1 MASPDVAS
9 PSAPAPTN
17 QAPAPAADA
26 ATAATGHARP
36 RVFSGMQ
43 PTAALHVGN
52 YVGALKHWV
61 AGQHERDN
69 VFCVVDLHALTI
81 PEAVDPADLRAK
93 SRAVAALYLAAG
105 IDPEA
110 SVVFVQS
117 HVSEHAEASWLLG
130 CVTPLGWLQRMTQ
143 FKSKTH
149 GRESIGS
156 GLLTY
161 PALMA
166 ADILLHDTD
175 EVPVGED
182 QMQHVELTRDL
193 AIRFHHL
200 FGEVFVLPRAVI
212 PTAGARVMAFDEPTA
227 KMSKSTAS
235 ERAGHAVL
243 LLDPP
248 DVVRKTIMSAVTD
261 SERETRFEHASPGV
275 RNLLT
280 VWQALDGRPMA
291 ALEAEVAG
299 RGYGDLKKR
308 VVEVVVAAL
317 APIQA
322 RYAELMD
329 DPAELDALLA
339 RGAERARATAANTLA
354 RMRAAVGVGP

>member
-1 MASPDVAS
+1 METPAVAG
-9 PSAPAPTN
+9 AVR
-17 QAPAPAADA
+17 
-26 ATAATGHARP
+26 RP

-43 PTAALHVGN
+43 PTSVLHIGN
-52 YVGALKHWV
+52 YLGALKHWV

-69 VFCVVDLHALTI
+69 VFCVVDLHVLTI
-81 PEAVDPADLRAK
+81 PEAVDPAELRAR
-93 SRAVAALYLAAG
+93 SRSVAALYLAAG
-105 IDPEA
+105 IDPER

-117 HVSEHAEASWLLG
+117 HVPEHAEASWLFN
-130 CVTPLGWLQRMTQ
+130 CVAPLGWLQRMTQ
-143 FKSKTH
+143 FKAKTD

-200 FGEVFVLPRAVI
+200 FGEVFVLPKAVI
-212 PTAGARVMAFDEPTA
+212 PTAGARIMGFDDPEA
-227 KMSKSTAS
+227 KMSKSTAE
-235 ERAGHAVL
+235 ERPGHAVF
-243 LLDPP
+243 LLDTA
-248 DVVRKTIMSAVTD
+248 DAVRKTIMSAVTD
-261 SERETRFEHASPGV
+261 SGRELRFEHASPGV

-280 VWQALDGRPMA
+280 VWQSLDGRPMPEI
-291 ALEAEVAG
+291 EAEIAG

-308 VVEVVVAAL
+308 VVEVVVDAL

-339 RGAERARATAANTLA
+339 RGAERARDTASRTLA
-354 RMRAAVGVGP
+354 RMKAAVGVGA

>member
-1 MASPDVAS
+1 MDHPDA
-9 PSAPAPTN
+9 AA
-17 QAPAPAADA
+17 APAAAPA
-26 ATAATGHARP
+26 AGARHRP

-43 PTAALHVGN
+43 PTSELLHVGN

-81 PEAVDPADLRAK
+81 PEAVDPADLRAR
-93 SRAVAALYLAAG
+93 SRSVAALYLAAG
-105 IDPEA
+105 IDPEI
-110 SVVFVQS
+110 SIVFVQS
-117 HVSEHAEASWLLG
+117 HVPEHAEASWLLN
-130 CVTPLGWLQRMTQ
+130 CVAPLGWLQRMTQ
-143 FKSKTH
+143 FKSKTE
-149 GRESIGS
+149 GRASIGS

-200 FGEVFVLPRAVI
+200 FGDVFVLPRAVV
-212 PTAGARVMAFDEPTA
+212 PAAGARIMAFDEPTA
-227 KMSKSTAS
+227 KMSKSMAA
-235 ERAGHAVL
+235 ERPGHAVL

-261 SERETRFEHASPGV
+261 SGRETRFEHASPGV
-275 RNLLT
+275 RNLFT

-291 ALEAEVAG
+291 ALEAELEG
-299 RGYGDLKKR
+299 KGYGDLKKR
-308 VVEVVVAAL
+308 VVETVIAGL

-322 RYAELMD
+322 RYRELMD
-329 DPAELDALLA
+329 DPAELDTLLA
-339 RGAERARATAANTLA
+339 RGAQRARATAARTLA
-354 RMRAAVGVGP
+354 RMKAAVGVGS

>member
-1 MASPDVAS
+1 MEPH
-9 PSAPAPTN
+9 
-17 QAPAPAADA
+17 AAA
-26 ATAATGHARP
+26 GAEARP

-43 PTAALHVGN
+43 PTSSLHIGN
-52 YVGALKHWV
+52 YIGALKHWV
-61 AGQHERDN
+61 AGQDERDN

-81 PEAVDPADLRAK
+81 PEAVDPAELRAR
-93 SRAVAALYLAAG
+93 SRSVAALYLAAG
-105 IDPEA
+105 IDPER

-117 HVSEHAEASWLLG
+117 HVPEHAEASWLFN
-130 CVTPLGWLQRMTQ
+130 CVAPLGWLQRMTQ
-143 FKSKTH
+143 FKSKAH
-149 GRESIGS
+149 GRESVGS

-200 FGEVFVLPRAVI
+200 FGEVFVLPRAVV
-212 PTAGARVMAFDEPTA
+212 PPAGARVMGFDDPEA
-227 KMSKSTAS
+227 KMSKSTA
-235 ERAGHAVL
+235 EAGRPGHAVL
-243 LLDPP
+243 LTDPP
-248 DVVRKTIMSAVTD
+248 DAVRKTIMSAVTD
-261 SERETRFEHASPGV
+261 SGRELRFEHASPGV

-280 VWQALDGRPMA
+280 VWQALDGRPMPDI
-291 ALEAEVAG
+291 EAEVAG

-308 VVEVVVAAL
+308 VVEVVVEAL
-317 APIQA
+317 APIRA
-322 RYAELMD
+322 RYGELMG

-339 RGAERARATAANTLA
+339 RGAERARETAARTLA
-354 RMRAAVGVGP
+354 RMRAAVGVGA

>member
-1 MASPDVAS
+1 MDLPD
-9 PSAPAPTN
+9 PAPAP
-17 QAPAPAADA
+17 DA
-26 ATAATGHARP
+26 APRRP

-43 PTAALHVGN
+43 PTSVLHVGN
-52 YVGALKHWV
+52 YLGALKHWV
-61 AGQHERDN
+61 AGQYERDN
-69 VFCVVDLHALTI
+69 LFCVVDLHVLTI
-81 PEAVDPADLRAK
+81 PEAVDPADLRAR
-93 SRAVAALYLAAG
+93 SRSVAALYLAAG

-117 HVSEHAEASWLLG
+117 HVHEHAEASWILG
-130 CVTPLGWLQRMTQ
+130 CLTPLGWLQRMTQ
-143 FKSKTH
+143 FKAKTD
-149 GRESIGS
+149 GRGSVGS

-193 AIRFHHL
+193 ALRFHHL

-212 PTAGARVMAFDEPTA
+212 PTAGARIMAFDEPTA
-227 KMSKSTAS
+227 KMSKSTAV
-235 ERAGHAVL
+235 ERPGHAVL
-243 LLDPP
+243 MLD
-248 DVVRKTIMSAVTD
+248 DADAVRKTIMSAVTD
-261 SERETRFEHASPGV
+261 SSRETRYEHASPGV

-291 ALEAEVAG
+291 QLEAEVEG
-299 RGYGDLKKR
+299 KGYGALKKAT
-308 VVEVVVAAL
+308 VEAVVATL

-322 RYAELMD
+322 RYGELMG

-339 RGAERARATAANTLA
+339 RGADRARETAARTLA
-354 RMRAAVGVGP
+354 RMKAAVGVGS

>member
-1 MASPDVAS
+1 MDHPDA
-9 PSAPAPTN
+9 AA
-17 QAPAPAADA
+17 APAAAPA
-26 ATAATGHARP
+26 ASARHRP

-43 PTAALHVGN
+43 PTSELLHVGN

-81 PEAVDPADLRAK
+81 PEAVDPADLRAR
-93 SRAVAALYLAAG
+93 SRSVAALYLAAG
-105 IDPEA
+105 IDPEI
-110 SVVFVQS
+110 SIVFVQS
-117 HVSEHAEASWLLG
+117 HVPEHAEASWLLN
-130 CVTPLGWLQRMTQ
+130 CVAPLGWLQRMTQ
-143 FKSKTH
+143 FKSKTE
-149 GRESIGS
+149 GRASIGS

-200 FGEVFVLPRAVI
+200 FGDVFVLPRAVV
-212 PTAGARVMAFDEPTA
+212 PAAGARIMAFDEPTA
-227 KMSKSTAS
+227 KMSKSMAA
-235 ERAGHAVL
+235 ERPGHAVL

-261 SERETRFEHASPGV
+261 SGRETRFEHASPGV
-275 RNLLT
+275 RNLFT

-291 ALEAEVAG
+291 ALEAELEG
-299 RGYGDLKKR
+299 KGYGDLKKR
-308 VVEVVVAAL
+308 VVETVIAGL

-322 RYAELMD
+322 RYRELMD
-329 DPAELDALLA
+329 DPAELDTLLA
-339 RGAERARATAANTLA
+339 RGAQRARATAARTLA
-354 RMRAAVGVGP
+354 RMKAAVGVGS

>member
-1 MASPDVAS
+1 METHAVAG
-9 PSAPAPTN
+9 AP
-17 QAPAPAADA
+17 Q
-26 ATAATGHARP
+26 RP

-43 PTAALHVGN
+43 PTSALHLGN
-52 YVGALKHWV
+52 YLGALKHWV

-81 PEAVDPADLRAK
+81 PEAVDPAELRAR
-93 SRAVAALYLAAG
+93 SRSVAALYLAAG
-105 IDPEA
+105 IDPER
-110 SVVFVQS
+110 STVFVQS
-117 HVSEHAEASWLLG
+117 HVPEHAEASWLFN
-130 CVTPLGWLQRMTQ
+130 CVAPLGWLQRMTQ

-200 FGEVFVLPRAVI
+200 FGEVFVLPKAVI
-212 PTAGARVMAFDEPTA
+212 PTAGARIMGFDDPEA
-227 KMSKSTAS
+227 KMSKSTAE
-235 ERAGHAVL
+235 ERQGHAVF

-248 DVVRKTIMSAVTD
+248 NAVRKTIMAAVTD
-261 SERETRFEHASPGV
+261 SGRELRLEHASPGV

-280 VWQALDGRPMA
+280 VWQSLDGRPMPEI
-291 ALEAEVAG
+291 EAEIAG

-308 VVEVVVAAL
+308 VVEVVVDAL

-339 RGAERARATAANTLA
+339 RGAERARETAARTLA
-354 RMRAAVGVGP
+354 RMQAAVGVGA